1 MSCTRR
7 SGSSSA
13 ASPATSRM
21 DRLKSFLRDLRRHSS
36 SSRSGCGAAPRTRAS
51 TTSNEF
57 KFQVNWTFRGPL
69 ISDKSALV
77 DELRRT
83 IRDVNN
89 FPKPGIVFKDVTP
102 VLLDARLFART
113 VQLMAEPY
121 RDARVTRVVS
131 IESRGFLFGAPIAL
145 ELGAGLVPIRKP
157 GKLPAATQR
166 IEYALEYGTDALE
179 MHHDAVQP
187 GDRVMVVDDV
197 LATGGT
203 ANAAA
208 QLVGGTGAAV
218 VGFSFL
224 IELDFLKGRQR
235 LQGRRVE
242 ALLHYA

>member
-1 MSCTRR
+1 MSH
-7 SGSSSA
+7 
-13 ASPATSRM
+13 
-21 DRLKSFLRDLRRHSS
+21 D
-36 SSRSGCGAAPRTRAS
+36 
-51 TTSNEF
+51 F
-57 KFQVNWTFRGPL
+57 KFQLNWSSRDPL
-69 ISDKSALV
+69 IFDKSRVL
-77 DELRRT
+77 DELKRT

-89 FPKPGIVFKDVTP
+89 FPKAGIVFKDVTP
-102 VLLDARLFART
+102 VLLDSKLLAQA

-121 RDARVTRVVS
+121 NDARITRVVA
-131 IESRGFLFGAPIAL
+131 IESRGFLFGAPVAL
-145 ELGAGLVPIRKP
+145 QLGAGLVPIRKP

-179 MHHDAVQP
+179 MHHDAVQA
-187 GDRVMVVDDV
+187 GDRVLVVDDV

-208 QLVGGTGAAV
+208 QLVSGTGAAV

-224 IELDFLKGRQR
+224 LELDFLNGRAR

>member
-1 MSCTRR
+1 VGR
-7 SGSSSA
+7 
-13 ASPATSRM
+13 
-21 DRLKSFLRDLRRHSS
+21 
-36 SSRSGCGAAPRTRAS
+36 RTRGS
-51 TTSNEF
+51 TTSPDF
-57 KFQVNWTFRGPL
+57 KFQVSWKFRGPL
-69 ISDKSALV
+69 TSGKTAV
-77 DELRRT
+77 VAELKRT

-102 VLLDARLFART
+102 VLLDVALFAQT
-113 VQLMAEPY
+113 VKLMADPY
-121 RDARVTRVVS
+121 RDARITRVVS

-145 ELGAGLVPIRKP
+145 ELGAGVVPIRKP

-166 IEYALEYGTDALE
+166 VEYALEYGTDALE
-179 MHHDAVQP
+179 MHHDAVGP
-187 GDRVMVVDDV
+187 GDRVLVVDDV

-218 VGFSFL
+218 VGFTFL